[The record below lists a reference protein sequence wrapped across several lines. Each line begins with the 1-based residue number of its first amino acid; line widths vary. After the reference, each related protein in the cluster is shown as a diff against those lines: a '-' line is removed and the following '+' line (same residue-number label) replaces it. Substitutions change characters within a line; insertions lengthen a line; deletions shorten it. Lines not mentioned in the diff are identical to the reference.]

1 MIKTVFL
8 MRYVEIFRI
17 RIFQDQM
24 LQLIHKMNVF
34 SREEDVNRVLKE
46 VDPYKNNQI
55 SYSELVQYFSTNM
68 VEKGSQEYEEDTEHG
83 KLIPIMERLFED
95 TKSSYD
101 SPQGIQE
108 RAGEMRNGASHSP

>member
-1 MIKTVFL
+1 MIKTAFL
-8 MRYVEIFRI
+8 MRYVSIFRI

-95 TKSSYD
+95 TKSS
-101 SPQGIQE
+101 
-108 RAGEMRNGASHSP
+108 